1 MLINDLVEIKTK
13 FILESKP
20 IIEKSIEELIRTKKM
35 KEAIY
40 SDEVMTAESA
50 SMTMN

>member
-1 MLINDLVEIKTK
+1 
-13 FILESKP
+13 
-20 IIEKSIEELIRTKKM
+20 M

-50 SMTMN
+50 SMTMNQEQLRSMQMQNDAADKKLLNMYKEL